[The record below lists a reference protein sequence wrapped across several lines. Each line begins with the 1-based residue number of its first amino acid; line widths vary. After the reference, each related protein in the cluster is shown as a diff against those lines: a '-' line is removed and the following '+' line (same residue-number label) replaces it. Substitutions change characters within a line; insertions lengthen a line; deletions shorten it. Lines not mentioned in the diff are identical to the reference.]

1 MPDIVLS
8 ILIPSTFDRE
18 KQFNGLLSILQYQAK
33 TGGYV
38 DKIEIL
44 SEIDNKEIPTG
55 TKRNLL
61 YARAKGRLSVSID
74 SDDKI
79 EPSYLESIM
88 TAAEQDIDAIGICGW
103 MTTNSMNRVDWFIS
117 KDNDY
122 CASRDENGKEIYIR
136 WNNHI
141 SPIRTSIAQQFKFP
155 DVYQGEDYIW
165 SKQIHESGLIKTE
178 IKINIPIYHYDYWQH
193 KG

>member
-1 MPDIVLS
+1 MSEIVLS

-18 KQFNGLLSILQYQAK
+18 KQFNGLLSVLSYQIRM
-33 TGGYV
+33 GGYQ
-38 DKIEIL
+38 DKVEVL
-44 SEIDNKEIPTG
+44 SEIDNKETPTG
-55 TKRNLL
+55 TKRNTL

-79 EPSYLESIM
+79 EPTYLESIM
-88 TAAEQDIDAIGICGW
+88 TAAEKDPDAIGICGW
-103 MTTNSMNRVDWFIS
+103 MTTNGTNRVDWFIS

-122 CASRDENGKEIYIR
+122 CASRLEGKEVYLR

-155 DVYQGEDYIW
+155 DVYQGEDYNW
-165 SKQIHESGLIKTE
+165 SRQIHDSGLIKTE
-178 IKINIPIYHYDYWQH
+178 VKIHQPLYHYDY
-193 KG
+193 KTVGK

>member
-1 MPDIVLS
+1 MSNVVLS

-18 KQFNGLLSILQYQAK
+18 KQFNGLISVLQYQIMM
-33 TGGYV
+33 GGYQDNV
-38 DKIEIL
+38 EVL
-44 SEIDNKEIPTG
+44 SEIDNKQTPTG
-55 TKRNLL
+55 AKRNTL

-79 EPSYLESIM
+79 GPTYMGSIM
-88 TAAEQDIDAIGICGW
+88 TAAEQDPDAIGICGW
-103 MTTNSMNRVDWFIS
+103 MTTNGANRVDWFIS

-122 CASRDENGKEIYIR
+122 KAIKDETGKEVYVR

-165 SKQIHESGLIKTE
+165 SRHIHESGLIKTE
-178 IKINIPIYHYDYWQH
+178 VKIHTPIYHYDYWTI
-193 KG
+193 KK

>member
-1 MPDIVLS
+1 MSEIVLS

-18 KQFNGLLSILQYQAK
+18 KQFNGLLSVLSYQIRM
-33 TGGYV
+33 GGYR
-38 DKIEIL
+38 DKVEIL

-55 TKRNLL
+55 TKRNVL
-61 YARAKGRLSVSID
+61 YKRAKGRLSVSID

-79 EPSYLESIM
+79 EPTYIESIM
-88 TAAEQDIDAIGICGW
+88 TAAEQDPDAIAICGW

-122 CASRDENGKEIYIR
+122 CAAKDENGKEIYLR

-141 SPIRTSIAQQFKFP
+141 SPIRTNIAQQFKFP
-155 DVYQGEDYIW
+155 DVYIGEDYIW
-165 SKQIHESGLIKTE
+165 SKQIHESGLIQTE
-178 IKINIPIYHYDYWQH
+178 IKIDTPLYHYDYISH
-193 KG
+193 K